1 MPGAFKLYHLQLI
14 QPLLFRN
21 FFHIFHL
28 HTGEPIL
35 ITPEG
40 QLSEKGILP
49 TQNWMGQMVSSA
61 WGIQTGPFAAHSAPF
76 VLKLFHLFH
85 LHTGEPILITPEG

>member
-1 MPGAFKLYHLQLI
+1 MRQIGFSAWGIQTGPFAAHSAPFVVKLFHL
-14 QPLLFRN
+14 
-21 FFHIFHL
+21 FHL

-49 TQNWMGQMVSSA
+49 T
-61 WGIQTGPFAAHSAPF
+61 P
-76 VLKLFHLFH
+76 KLDETDGFQCLGH
-85 LHTGEPILITPEG
+85 

>member
-1 MPGAFKLYHLQLI
+1 MRQMDFSTWDIQTGPFAAHSAPYVRKIFHL
-14 QPLLFRN
+14 
-21 FFHIFHL
+21 FHL

-49 TQNWMGQMVSSA
+49 TSKLDDAEGFQCQDHSTGT
-61 WGIQTGPFAAHSAPF
+61 IQSRPFTA
-76 VLKLFHLFH
+76 
-85 LHTGEPILITPEG
+85 